1 MARLGP
7 SIPKDD
13 EGNKMPKKLSRAL
26 KEGRPG
32 TERKNYGCSEKEL
45 PESASSIKPHSN
57 YQTISLCQIS
67 GEGIDFLLILFR
79 F

>member
-1 MARLGP
+1 LGILREHPISKSDDIYQNIYQKKGKASMARLGP

-32 TERKNYGCSEKEL
+32 TREKN
-45 PESASSIKPHSN
+45 
-57 YQTISLCQIS
+57 
-67 GEGIDFLLILFR
+67 
-79 F
+79 